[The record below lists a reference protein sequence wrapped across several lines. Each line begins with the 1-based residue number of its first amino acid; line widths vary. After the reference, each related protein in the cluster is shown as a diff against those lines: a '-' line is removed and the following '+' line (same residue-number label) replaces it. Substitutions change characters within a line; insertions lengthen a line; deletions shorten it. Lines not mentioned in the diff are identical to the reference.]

1 MKRAEYPAPFLM
13 KKWDKWMEAVEV
25 MWGKIPG

>member
-1 MKRAEYPAPFLM
+1 M

-25 MWGKIPG
+25 MWGQSPNPKLYQKIAP